1 VLRSREGESD
11 WCGAV
16 TPRSGCRHLMS
27 DGSTDASLDDGTYED
42 VAGGELS
49 SPEGASSPMGTLT
62 PAASQRP

>member
-1 VLRSREGESD
+1 
-11 WCGAV
+11 
-16 TPRSGCRHLMS
+16 MS